1 MFKKEDLESFTLFNP
16 KEDKETKIVDA
27 PGNYAVLLRPESKLP
42 DSVIKIEYT
51 PSIITYDGKGYEL
64 IYVGISKE
72 SLYIRDYK
80 KHFTGNNAGQS
91 TLRKS
96 LGSLMGMKK
105 TYRSK
110 GEKVKKNPKTKFINS
125 DEEKLSEWMNEH
137 LLLLF
142 KANPNFKKMEDEM
155 IVALNPLLNLQQN
168 HNPVNKDYRNVLSEL
183 RNDLSDL
190 K

>member
-1 MFKKEDLESFTLFNP
+1 MFKKEDLESFTLFDPQKDNAS
-16 KEDKETKIVDA
+16 KIVDA
-27 PGNYAVLLRPESKLP
+27 PGNYALLLRPESKLP
-42 DSVIKIEYT
+42 DSVIKIGHT
-51 PSIITYDGKGYEL
+51 PSIVTYEGKEYEL
-64 IYVGISKE
+64 IYVGISTK
-72 SLYIRDYK
+72 SLYKRDYS
-80 KHFTGNNAGQS
+80 KHFNGHAGQS

-105 TYRSK
+105 TYRSE
-110 GEKVKKNPKTKFINS
+110 GEKVEKDPKTKFIDS

-142 KANPNFKKMEDEM
+142 KVNPNFKKMEDEM
-155 IVALNPLLNLQQN
+155 IAVLNPLLNIKQN
-168 HNPVNKDYRNVLSEL
+168 PNRVNEEYRKVLSKL